1 MLGNSCGFWIM
12 EVRCPPRS
20 ERTVWLSLLTVSFIT
35 DGCNQCTTSYVYI
48 GHATLD
54 VLQAMYALDMP
65 HWMYFKLCMHWT
77 YHTGCTSSYTCTG
90 HATLDVLQAM
100 DALDMPQG
108 IYTLDVQDMYA
119 LDVLHVRIGHATR
132 CVCIGC
138 TTSYVCNRHATWNV
152 LHNTYALEMLKLY
165 SVFFTVNFLVY
176 GANTKKKTI
185 HICTGYA
192 QSVSHSHYY
201 ILIVF
206 IFFSLLTFW

>member
-1 MLGNSCGFWIM
+1 MYYKLCIHWT
-12 EVRCPPRS
+12 CH
-20 ERTVWLSLLTVSFIT
+20 T
-35 DGCNQCTTSYVYI
+35 GCTSSYVCI
-48 GHATLD
+48 GHTTLD
-54 VLQAMYALDMP
+54 VLQAIHALDMP
-65 HWMYFKLCMHWT
+65 HWMYFKLWMHWTCHKVYIHWMYKTCMHWM
-77 YHTGCTSSYTCTG
+77 YCMY
-90 HATLDVLQAM
+90 
-100 DALDMPQG
+100 ALDMLQ
-108 IYTLDVQDMYA
+108 DVCA
-119 LDVLHVRIGHATR
+119 LDVLHVCIGHATR

-201 ILIVF
+201 ILTVF